1 MAGDDPTTP
10 GAIITGRVAALRGYD
25 QPVEIEEYEVPDPEP
40 GGLILAMRQ
49 ATICG
54 SDLHVWRGETRAERA
69 PPAAFGFGHEGFGV
83 VHALGEGTN
92 SDSAG
97 KPLRL
102 GDRVI
107 HHTSTAPIGGGS
119 PPPHEYGKPP
129 FFMTTFAD
137 YYYVGARR
145 AVFKVPDELADDA
158 LPAVNCA
165 MGTSI
170 NAVIEAGTTFGSA
183 VVVFGAGSLGLTA
196 AAAAKDMG
204 ATTVIVLDRIPA
216 RLQLARRFGADHTIN
231 VDEVSTPASRIGLV
245 REMTAGRGCDV
256 ALELVGRAALLPE
269 GIAMLGRGG
278 TFAEIG
284 LFYPG
289 TAVAFDPSLMHG
301 QGKRIIGLTRYPDDL
316 IPKILDFLVRTK
328 GTRPFEQMV
337 SHKYPLG
344 DINEA
349 FERADWTRQQPDV
362 TRVSLVP

>member
-1 MAGDDPTTP
+1 MGGAVGEAPSADIVRDASVPRPADGGLPAEVSMPAEHEIEAARAHRRSLAAMGDRAARPLFEIAMMSADRPRSFGCWKMVMAGDDPTTP

-97 KPLRL
+97 KPLRS
-102 GDRVI
+102 GSRHPSHIDGPHRRRVAAPPRVRKATVL
-107 HHTSTAPIGGGS
+107 HDDLRRLLLRRCAPSGSSKCPTNWPTTRYPPST
-119 PPPHEYGKPP
+119 
-129 FFMTTFAD
+129 
-137 YYYVGARR
+137 
-145 AVFKVPDELADDA
+145 
-158 LPAVNCA
+158 CA

-183 VVVFGAGSLGLTA
+183 VEVFGAGSLGLTA

-216 RLQLARRFGADHTIN
+216 RLQLARRFGADHTI
-231 VDEVSTPASRIGLV
+231 
-245 REMTAGRGCDV
+245 
-256 ALELVGRAALLPE
+256 
-269 GIAMLGRGG
+269 
-278 TFAEIG
+278 
-284 LFYPG
+284 
-289 TAVAFDPSLMHG
+289 
-301 QGKRIIGLTRYPDDL
+301 TR
-316 IPKILDFLVRTK
+316 R
-328 GTRPFEQMV
+328 
-337 SHKYPLG
+337 
-344 DINEA
+344 
-349 FERADWTRQQPDV
+349 
-362 TRVSLVP
+362 